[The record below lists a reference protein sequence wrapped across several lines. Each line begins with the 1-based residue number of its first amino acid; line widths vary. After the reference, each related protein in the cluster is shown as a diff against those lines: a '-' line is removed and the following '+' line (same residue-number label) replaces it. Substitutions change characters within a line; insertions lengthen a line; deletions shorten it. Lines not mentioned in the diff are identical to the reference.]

1 MAETDTENT
10 VESKSDGRA
19 RQLAALR
26 PWPKGVSGNPGGVN
40 PELVELRRYAQ
51 SKAKDSLDR
60 IEILARSAEDER
72 VRLAADVYLAN
83 RAMGMPTQETKNEV
97 VSVNL
102 GPPRLKIDPTKLNG
116 EEFRQMRE
124 LLLKMRGDE

>member
-1 MAETDTENT
+1 MAED
-10 VESKSDGRA
+10 VSESKGLSA
-19 RQLAALR
+19 RERSLANLK
-26 PWPKGVSGNPGGVN
+26 PWPKGVSGNPGGLTD
-40 PELVELRRYAQ
+40 ELVELRKLAA
-51 SKAKDSLDR
+51 SKARGSLER
-60 IEILARSAEDER
+60 IEILAQTAMDEK